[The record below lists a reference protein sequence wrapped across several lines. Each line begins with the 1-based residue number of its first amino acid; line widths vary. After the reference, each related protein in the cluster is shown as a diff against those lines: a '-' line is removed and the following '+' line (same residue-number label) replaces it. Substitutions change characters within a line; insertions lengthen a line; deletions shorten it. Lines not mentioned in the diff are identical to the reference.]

1 MKVRQFLRRASERG
15 WHHYPYIGNG
25 ATAAIEMALW
35 DICGKALGCPVHQFF
50 GGLDTEKVPFYW
62 YIWVDRPPAGH
73 RQASRRPRAWRAASR
88 PCTSRSAST

>member
-1 MKVRQFLRRASERG
+1 MKVRQFLRGRPTAAG
-15 WHHYPYIGNG
+15 TTIPYIGNA

-50 GGLDTEKVPFYW
+50 GGLDTENVPFYW
-62 YIWVDRPPAGH
+62 YIWVRTGQPRPP
-73 RQASRRPRAWRAASR
+73 RRRRPRGWRAASR